1 MNLGKGEGG
10 PRDGASG
17 GLSRRDTGRTSGEA
31 RRAADRPAVLL
42 INALGTGGAERAVAA
57 VAAELRR
64 RGRDLR
70 VLCLERAPSGAA
82 IEVDPPAVLLSKQDS
97 GDSAA
102 LKLLALPLLAK
113 ALADYVR
120 RENVGTVMS
129 HLFRANFVNVLA
141 AGQSFSARTGA
152 GGEAGPRAAG
162 SAADAAAGRAVGQ
175 STAGSADAAADAAAG
190 RAVGQSAAGH
200 RAILVNHTRVSRL
213 ASEGLSGRLTA
224 ALTKRLYPRAELV
237 ASVSRGSADEVADFV
252 GLPNERSIVLHNPV
266 DTAAA
271 AAAVSRCAPRSV
283 IVAVGRLVALKR
295 FGDLIAAFAR
305 LAPDYPDLE
314 LHLVGEGPDRLRL
327 QASAANS
334 GLAER
339 IRFLGRLADPF
350 PALAGARAF
359 VSSSE
364 VEGFGIAIVEALA
377 VGLPVVA
384 SDCAFGP
391 REILDPAG
399 GGAPRLGPGEGY
411 ESGEYGLL
419 YPMGSVEALEAGLRR
434 VLDDGDLARALA
446 ARGPERAADF
456 GLERAADAYE
466 ALLYPPAERG
476 A

>member
-1 MNLGKGEGG
+1 M
-10 PRDGASG
+10 
-17 GLSRRDTGRTSGEA
+17 
-31 RRAADRPAVLL
+31 
-42 INALGTGGAERAVAA
+42 GTGGAERAVAA
-57 VAAELRR
+57 VAARLRE

-70 VLCLERAPSGAA
+70 VLCLERAAPGSA
-82 IEVDPPAVLLSKQDS
+82 IELDPPAIELSSLGS
-97 GDSAA
+97 GGSAA
-102 LKLLALPLLAK
+102 LKLAALPFLAR

-141 AGQSFSARTGA
+141 AGPRFAARSGA
-152 GGEAGPRAAG
+152 GK
-162 SAADAAAGRAVGQ
+162 AADAAAQR
-175 STAGSADAAADAAAG
+175 TAGQ
-190 RAVGQSAAGH
+190 RTAGH

-213 ASEGLSGRLTA
+213 ASEGLSGRVTS

-252 GLPNERSIVLHNPV
+252 GLPAGRSSALYNPV

-271 AAAVSRCAPRSV
+271 AEAIARSTPRAA

-295 FGDLIAAFAR
+295 FGDLIATFAR
-305 LAPDYPDLE
+305 LAPDYPELE
-314 LHLVGEGPDRLRL
+314 LHLVGEGPERSKLESL
-327 QASAANS
+327 AASSGAAP
-334 GLAER
+334 R

-350 PALAGARAF
+350 QALAGARAF

-391 REILDPAG
+391 REILDPRG
-399 GGAPRLGPGEGY
+399 GGAPRLRLDEGFEAGEF
-411 ESGEYGLL
+411 GLL
-419 YPMGSVEALEAGLRR
+419 YPVGSVDALESALRR
-434 VLDDGDLARALA
+434 VLDDKAFARELA

-456 GLERAADAYE
+456 GLDRAADAYE
-466 ALLYPPAERG
+466 ALLYPSEERG